1 VLVET
6 MQSVLFF
13 VRYNTTVCNVW
24 CMK

>member
-13 VRYNTTVCNVW
+13 MRYNTTVCNVW